1 MVSNMRIVKYIFLIL
16 FFLFVYKLHAEDV
29 NLQFAISMTTMSI
42 QNGDYAGARK
52 MLDKVSTQCE
62 QSADWEIRYK
72 YNLLNG
78 EICYAYDKDV
88 RRFNQYYQQALDA
101 YPLSIPLTQDFMSN
115 VANLCRGLIEDK
127 CYEQAEK
134 QAARFLVRGSSLA
147 DSCLYSSML
156 FSVLAKCYEHRGDTI
171 MPKHFHGKAQELGFR
186 YHILTTKA
194 DSIAIYNDRIDRFK
208 QTMNA
213 AKARFSKKMPNYLL
227 MLNEYCDMIAQAGN
241 LHETIYLA
249 EKAISLATEMN
260 MKHLDG
266 ACDAYFHLLYCYAF
280 NKQLNEAERA
290 LHTAVEYFSRFPQ
303 KQVNEAVLLYQIG
316 LGLMDSGQY
325 SEAISYFER
334 TRRLWN
340 ANQQEYREMIPQLI
354 KQCKERL

>member
-1 MVSNMRIVKYIFLIL
+1 MQKVKYAFFIFFL
-16 FFLFVYKLHAEDV
+16 LFVYRLHAEDV
-29 NLQFAISMTTMSI
+29 NLQLAFSMATMSI
-42 QNGDYAGARK
+42 QNGDYTGARK
-52 MLDKVSTQCE
+52 MLEKVSTQCE
-62 QSADWEIRYK
+62 QSTDWEIRYK
-72 YNLLNG
+72 YYLLNG

-88 RRFNQYYQQALDA
+88 RRFNLYYQQALDA
-101 YPLSIPLTQDFMSN
+101 YPLSIPLTQEFMSN
-115 VANLCRGLIEDK
+115 AANLCWGLIDDE

-171 MPKHFHGKAQELGFR
+171 MPKHFHDKAQELGFR

-194 DSIAIYNDRIDRFK
+194 DSIAIYNDRLDRFK

-213 AKARFSKKMPNYLL
+213 AKARFCIKMPNYLL
-227 MLNEYCDMIAQAGN
+227 MLNEYCDMIAQSGN

-249 EKAISLATEMN
+249 KKAISLATGMHMN
-260 MKHLDG
+260 HLDG
-266 ACDAYFHLLYCYAF
+266 ACDAYFHLLYSYAF
-280 NKQLNEAERA
+280 NKQLHEAERV
-290 LHTAVEYFSRFPQ
+290 LLPAVEYFSRFPQ

-316 LGLMDSGQY
+316 LGLMDSEQY
-325 SEAISYFER
+325 PEAISYFER
-334 TRRLWN
+334 TCKLWN